1 MFGEM
6 LFSKYENGD
15 SESSTTIKKHKIKEY
30 FCKNGVFLSTTW
42 WKNTLLRHFMF
53 FL

>member
-1 MFGEM
+1 M

-42 WKNTLLRHFMF
+42 SIVLAGKTPY
-53 FL
+53 

>member
-1 MFGEM
+1 M

-30 FCKNGVFLSTTW
+30 LCKNGVFFYL
-42 WKNTLLRHFMF
+42 
-53 FL
+53 